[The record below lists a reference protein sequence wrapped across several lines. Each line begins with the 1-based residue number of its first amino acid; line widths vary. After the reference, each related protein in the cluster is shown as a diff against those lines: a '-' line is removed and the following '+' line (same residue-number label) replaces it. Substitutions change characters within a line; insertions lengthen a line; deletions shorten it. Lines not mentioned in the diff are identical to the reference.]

1 MLVGRNSLVQE
12 WPAILC
18 RRLRTEP
25 SHDVF
30 GLRFRRGSK
39 DGYLPATRARER
51 RCDRV
56 SWSFLRYRERERV
69 GEWGKGVMEFSE
81 FALSSRV

>member
-1 MLVGRNSLVQE
+1 MLVGRSSWVQE

-25 SHDVF
+25 SHEVS

-39 DGYLPATRARER
+39 DQYLQATRARER

-56 SWSFLRYRERERV
+56 SSSFLRCRERERV
-69 GEWGKGVMEFSE
+69 GEWEKGVMDFPE
-81 FALSSRV
+81 FALSSHV